1 MPPCIDSLNF
11 EAVPIHFNMHKTE
24 ESYHLSSP
32 GFSPVIF
39 RQFMLVHWCCF
50 FSIWFMTFCSV
61 PSNWFLTFIL
71 SYITSSSNSL
81 AKGYDPPPLVIIGW
95 RRWYYMYIRAIKL
108 FHDIVIFGM
117 RFISAYTMKVTIN
130 IIISLLTNAS
140 SFLFNLQFSYIA
152 FVW

>member
-1 MPPCIDSLNF
+1 
-11 EAVPIHFNMHKTE
+11 
-24 ESYHLSSP
+24 
-32 GFSPVIF
+32 
-39 RQFMLVHWCCF
+39 
-50 FSIWFMTFCSV
+50 MTFCSV

-130 IIISLLTNAS
+130 IIIHCWQMHHHFYSTYNSHILHS
-140 SFLFNLQFSYIA
+140 SGRM
-152 FVW
+152 